1 LSKPKGGALH
11 NQDNILETLQENDRD
26 QDDFC
31 SFFNCAW
38 TGLPYSTTILGGRL
52 DLGAGG
58 IRFYGLLWIV
68 PTVAFVLAGIG
79 LLFSAP
85 WWWTLTLGAVAISF
99 LLCILRLPVAKW
111 GALIDVLIAAVL
123 LLGNQYGLTFLP
135 FPAVT

>member
-1 LSKPKGGALH
+1 MIMKTVFALFLIAH
-11 NQDNILETLQENDRD
+11 GLVHLLWFVVPWQITEVD
-26 QDDFC
+26 
-31 SFFNCAW
+31 
-38 TGLPYSTTILGGRL
+38 GLPYSTTILGGRL

-68 PTVAFVLAGIG
+68 PTAIFVLAGIG

-85 WWWTLTLGAVAISF
+85 WWWTLTLVAAAISF
-99 LLCILRLPVAKW
+99 LLCILGLPVAKW

-123 LLGNQYGLTFLP
+123 LLGNQYGLAFLP

>member
-1 LSKPKGGALH
+1 MIVIKTIFALFLIAH
-11 NQDNILETLQENDRD
+11 GLVHLLWFVVPWQITEVD
-26 QDDFC
+26 
-31 SFFNCAW
+31 
-38 TGLPYSTTILGGRL
+38 GLPYSTTILGGRL